1 MSLLNKK
8 NEIAYMFYVM
18 CFEYISLIVDISTK
32 VVEEQALV
40 LDLTENSTFNL
51 MLSRKK
57 IRNKKKKVR
66 YKRLILTIYI

>member
-1 MSLLNKK
+1 
-8 NEIAYMFYVM
+8 MFYVM

-32 VVEEQALV
+32 VVEEQALI
-40 LDLTENSTFNL
+40 LDLTQNSTFNL
-51 MLSRKK
+51 MLTRKK